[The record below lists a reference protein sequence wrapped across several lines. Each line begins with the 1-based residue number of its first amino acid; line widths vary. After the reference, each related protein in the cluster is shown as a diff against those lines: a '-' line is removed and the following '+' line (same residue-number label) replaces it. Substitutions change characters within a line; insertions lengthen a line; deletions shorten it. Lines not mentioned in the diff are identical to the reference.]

1 MNQKKIRQL
10 LRDLRKER
18 GMTQEQIA
26 EQFNVSNRTVSRWE
40 NGKNMPELDLLIELS
55 DYYKIELREIL
66 NGERLIKEMGKGEGI
81 KT

>member
-40 NGKNMPELDLLIELS
+40 NGKNARTGAFD
-55 DYYKIELREIL
+55 
-66 NGERLIKEMGKGEGI
+66 
-81 KT
+81 